1 MVKSSVVRAF
11 VGLVTT
17 ASTSLLSILQGV
29 LLPLVVLRHW
39 DASDYGK
46 WVSIFAILEM
56 FRFADL
62 SHQNY
67 VGNAYSRQVLGER
80 DASFDTI
87 RNAISAVFAIAPIKL
102 LCGVLLI
109 VFTGLNIENIIVV
122 VFLIKQSFLT
132 SIFGMLTQIYRP
144 HGLYARG
151 LFVVHAKTIIPVIMI
166 CLFVW
171 VFDVGF
177 VAGFAVYLV
186 SEIICTLFGLF
197 YTKKLFELDSILGG
211 EMRAGLV
218 NFKKSMGLSVVSL
231 FARGASSGPVVL
243 LERFAG
249 GLSAGLFVTVRTLS
263 NLVMQNAQYL
273 LWPIAHDFLRMKES
287 EDSVGMRSIFVGTW
301 LLCGLSSTLII
312 VILSLYGDTLFQLW
326 TDSQFGTAQ
335 PLLTLL
341 LLTAVFK
348 LSGIGAWTFFHQMN
362 LSSVLIAHSALKFAL
377 LFAAVLFLGIDPLSM
392 ALALLLSE
400 GLGALYICLQLIRA
414 TSLLGFGVNATF
426 IAPWLIWPYVIG
438 YLSITFSNN
447 IPLYIILVIIF
458 SSVFLIWGFIVTG
471 QSVRLRLWV
480 NIVRLFTTLKNKF
493 GLLLGIS

>member
-11 VGLVTT
+11 VGFVTT

-29 LLPLVVLRHW
+29 LLPLVVLRYW

-67 VGNAYSRQVLGER
+67 VGNTYSRQVLGER
-80 DASFDTI
+80 DAPFDTI

-109 VFTGLNIENIIVV
+109 VLTGFNVENTIVFL
-122 VFLIKQSFLT
+122 FLIKQCFLT
-132 SIFGMLTQIYRP
+132 SIFGMLTQVYRP

-151 LFVVHAKTIIPVIMI
+151 LFVVHAKTIIPVIMV

-171 VFDVGF
+171 VFDGGF
-177 VAGFAVYLV
+177 VSGFTVYLV
-186 SEIICTLFGLF
+186 FEIICTLAGLF
-197 YTKKLFELDSILGG
+197 YTKKLFGLDSILGG
-211 EMRAGLV
+211 EIKFGMV
-218 NFKKSMGLSVVSL
+218 NFKKSIGLSVVDL
-231 FARGASSGPVVL
+231 FARGTSSGPVVL

-341 LLTAVFK
+341 LLSAVFK

-362 LSSVLIAHSALKFAL
+362 LSSVLITHSVLKFAL
-377 LFAAVLFLGIDPLSM
+377 LLVAVLLLGIEPLSI

-400 GLGALYICLQLIRA
+400 GLGALYISLRLIRA
-414 TSLLGFGVNATF
+414 AALRGFGINAIF
-426 IAPWLIWPYVIG
+426 IAPWVIWPYAVG
-438 YLSITFSNN
+438 YLSIAFSSN
-447 IPLYIILVIIF
+447 ILLYISLVTIF
-458 SSVFLIWGFIVTG
+458 SSAFLIWGFIATG
-471 QSVRLRLWV
+471 SSVRLRLWL

-493 GLLLGIS
+493 SLQLSI